1 MKNKVII
8 AAIACLMLTA
18 CGNTSDNTDMT
29 VSTESVSSVSESKAE
44 TTAETTASEAETTE
58 YVSETE
64 DAPSDIAEMT
74 ASVETFDL
82 TGIIS
87 DDFDGSV
94 GISDLK
100 LIDNGTACI
109 IIDTTRFNADDIEE
123 KLVFAKVN
131 VDDMS
136 CIGSVEIPGKYY
148 DRALFLN
155 SGGTLAKIIT
165 YDWVQLSEEE
175 AYGPSYTLTT
185 IYDDMS
191 IETTADYSN
200 SDVYISVG
208 SHKIAAD
215 NVNIID
221 ADTGSVIVPGF
232 QKDDDEYG
240 FYTHSQRYAFTIND
254 DAFVYDTFGYESLPG
269 FGVYDFKTG
278 ENRPVADSKNL
289 IPFGTDGV
297 NIYSAASAWDGFP
310 TAVYAT
316 DTEDLGSSKLF
327 DITDVVE
334 EIGYI
339 YFSMPP
345 SADFLYGF
353 DFYRFNSTEPAYI
366 KKYDKTTGE
375 VTAIAKVPE
384 LNNNVYNSPVCFD
397 SDNILYFK
405 TYNGLMRVT
414 ISD

>member
-18 CGNTSDNTDMT
+18 CGNTSDNTDVT
-29 VSTESVSSVSESKAE
+29 SSEESVSSVNESVSE
-44 TTAETTASEAETTE
+44 TTAETTASEAETSE
-58 YVSETE
+58 SVSETK
-64 DAPSDIAEMT
+64 DAASDKSEMT

-82 TGIIS
+82 KGIVS
-87 DDFDGSV
+87 ADFDGSV
-94 GISDLK
+94 GISDFK
-100 LIDNGTACI
+100 LMDNGTACI
-109 IIDTTRFNADDIEE
+109 VIDAISTATEDVEE
-123 KLVFAKVN
+123 KLIFAKLNVN
-131 VDDMS
+131 DMS

-148 DRALFLN
+148 DRSLFLS

-165 YDWVQLSEEE
+165 YDWVQLSNEE
-175 AYGPSYTLTT
+175 YGPSYMLTT

-191 IETTADYSN
+191 AETTEDYTN

-221 ADTGSVIVPGF
+221 AATGSVIVPGS

-240 FYTHSQRYAFTIND
+240 FYTLSQRYAFSIND

-278 ENRPVADSKNL
+278 ENRPATDSKNL

-297 NIYSAASAWDGFP
+297 NIYSAASAWDGVP
-310 TAVYAT
+310 TAVYTT
-316 DTEDLGSSKLF
+316 DVEKLESNKLF
-327 DITDVVE
+327 DITDAADE
-334 EIGYI
+334 MGYI
-339 YFSMPP
+339 SFSMPP
-345 SADFLYGF
+345 SAEFLYGF
-353 DFYRFNSTEPAYI
+353 DFYRFDSTEPAYI

-375 VTAIAKVPE
+375 IIGTAEVPE
-384 LNNNVYNSPVCFD
+384 LNNNIYGSPICFD
-397 SDNILYFK
+397 SDNILYFNS
-405 TYNGLMRVT
+405 YDGLMRVT
-414 ISD
+414 IYD